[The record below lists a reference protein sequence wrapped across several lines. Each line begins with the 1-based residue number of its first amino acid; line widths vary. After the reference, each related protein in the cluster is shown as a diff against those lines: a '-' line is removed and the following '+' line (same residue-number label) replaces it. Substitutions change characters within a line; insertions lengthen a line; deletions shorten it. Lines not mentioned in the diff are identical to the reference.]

1 VTVLNPSLQQET
13 NGAADLERI
22 DLSSQTRAI
31 LARRR
36 RAKVLRHR
44 GWLIRRML
52 VVGDVVGL
60 SLAFLAVELIY
71 GDRGGHFDRISLA
84 GEVLLLFVSLPVFVL
99 VARSY
104 GLYSRDEEHAAHS
117 TIEEITGVFQLVT
130 VGLWLLVAFDALVK
144 VASPNLPKL
153 TAFWV
158 FAVTLVPAAR
168 ASARAICR
176 RRLSY
181 VQNTV
186 IVGAGTVGTLV
197 ARKFIHHPEYGI
209 NVVGFLD
216 AAPRAGPEELQALGV
231 LGRPE
236 DLAGLVEP
244 LDIERVVIAFS
255 QEDDQATLGLLR
267 QLKDFDVH
275 VDVVPRLFEIVSD
288 AGADISDLE
297 GLPLISLAPPR
308 LSRSSL
314 ALKRGMDVTLSSL
327 GLILLA
333 PALAL
338 IALLIKLESPG
349 PVLFRQLRMGFADK
363 PFTMFKFRTMV
374 ADAEGRKQELAHLNE
389 HALSGDGRLFKIVD
403 DPRTT
408 RIGRVLR
415 RFSLDEIPQLLNVV
429 RGEMSLVGPRPLVLD
444 EDRHVIEWARKR
456 LALKPG
462 ITGLWQM
469 LGRNE
474 IPFAEMVGLDYTY
487 VTTWSLFNDLKILLR
502 TLPEIFRVRNGY

>member
-1 VTVLNPSLQQET
+1 
-13 NGAADLERI
+13 
-22 DLSSQTRAI
+22 
-31 LARRR
+31 
-36 RAKVLRHR
+36 
-44 GWLIRRML
+44 
-52 VVGDVVGL
+52 
-60 SLAFLAVELIY
+60 
-71 GDRGGHFDRISLA
+71 
-84 GEVLLLFVSLPVFVL
+84 
-99 VARSY
+99 
-104 GLYSRDEEHAAHS
+104 
-117 TIEEITGVFQLVT
+117 
-130 VGLWLLVAFDALVK
+130 
-144 VASPNLPKL
+144 
-153 TAFWV
+153 
-158 FAVTLVPAAR
+158 
-168 ASARAICR
+168 
-176 RRLSY
+176 
-181 VQNTV
+181 
-186 IVGAGTVGTLV
+186 
-197 ARKFIHHPEYGI
+197 
-209 NVVGFLD
+209 
-216 AAPRAGPEELQALGV
+216 
-231 LGRPE
+231 
-236 DLAGLVEP
+236 
-244 LDIERVVIAFS
+244 
-255 QEDDQATLGLLR
+255 
-267 QLKDFDVH
+267 
-275 VDVVPRLFEIVSD
+275 
-288 AGADISDLE
+288 
-297 GLPLISLAPPR
+297 
-308 LSRSSL
+308 
-314 ALKRGMDVTLSSL
+314 MDVTLSSL